1 MYSIHNK
8 EKFVVA
14 ERIIW
19 TLKSNIYNHV
29 AAVSKNMYIDKLDEV
44 VKKFKN
50 RYHRTIKMKP
60 VDSRSDTYIEYGV
73 EHNDQDLKFKVS
85 NFVRMSK

>member
-1 MYSIHNK
+1 M
-8 EKFVVA
+8 
-14 ERIIW
+14 
-19 TLKSNIYNHV
+19 T
-29 AAVSKNMYIDKLDEV
+29 AVSKNMYIDKLDEV

-85 NFVRMSK
+85 NFVRISKQKDSFAKGYNLNWPEEVLRKSLWLTT